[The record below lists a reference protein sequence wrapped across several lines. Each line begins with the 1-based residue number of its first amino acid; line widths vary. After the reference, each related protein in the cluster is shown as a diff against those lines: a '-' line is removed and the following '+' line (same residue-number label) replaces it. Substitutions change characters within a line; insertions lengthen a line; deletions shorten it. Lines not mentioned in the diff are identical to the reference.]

1 MPTLSLFL
9 SRHLIV
15 CVLMV
20 LLGIEAVSLF
30 WVGPVV
36 TPIESEE
43 VVTEEEAWV
52 ETGTDVPVLRLSEI
66 DGPRIDTEAATI
78 ALSEAPA
85 TTEAP
90 VTTVT
95 TETTALP
102 GELWVLLILAYAVL
116 LVFNFSYTFDR
127 VAAPQWG
134 WEVFY
139 TLAALWGWLVMDP
152 TALYSWFPFMILKTG
167 LIIFALYAY
176 LLERRLREEEKQ
188 PSLFVEP

>member
-15 CVLMV
+15 CVLVV

-30 WVGPVV
+30 WVGPGVA
-36 TPIESEE
+36 PLPSEE
-43 VVTEEEAWV
+43 GVTWEEGWQETSAETWI
-52 ETGTDVPVLRLSEI
+52 ETGIDAPVLKLSEI

-78 ALSEAPA
+78 ALSEASAVA
-85 TTEAP
+85 T
-90 VTTVT
+90 
-95 TETTALP
+95 TTALP
-102 GELWVLLILAYAVL
+102 GELWVLLILAYAAL

-152 TALYSWFPFMILKTG
+152 TALYPWFPFMILKTG
-167 LIIFALYAY
+167 LIIFVLYAY